1 MVVDYTVRER
11 ASSPALPGL
20 VFAEWKEVEGFG
32 RKFCLDST
40 LGIRSGVGYK
50 TIRK

>member
-1 MVVDYTVRER
+1 MVVDYTVREG
-11 ASSPALPGL
+11 ASSPVLPGL

-32 RKFCLDST
+32 RKCLDST